1 MHRLIILC
9 LAALLLPLHVHASA
23 LTGGG
28 PPPSAPAQPL
38 MLFEDEAPSQ
48 AGLRDRMVAWVITQ
62 QRQLHRRLAD
72 GMQQVRENPGAAS
85 AGALILV
92 SFLYGIFH
100 AAGPGHGK
108 AVITTYL
115 LTHRQHLRRALS
127 LSFASAM
134 LQGITAIVLV
144 SGVLLIAGMA
154 AREAM
159 GRAYLLEQI
168 SFALV
173 ALLGAW
179 LSFRAVRGYLRLY
192 RAPAPAP
199 IQLQP
204 LTVAPLAGHGL
215 RPVLPRDVTHPHGPG
230 CGCGHAHH
238 VTPRQ
243 AAEAGSLSAM
253 IATIVAVG
261 IRPCTGAILVLVAA
275 HLLGLWLAGIFAVLA
290 MSLGTAITVSVLAIL
305 AVKARHLAVR
315 LAGGGEYRA
324 MAWAGQTV
332 TLMGGLLILGLGLM
346 LFAGSLGSAG
356 SHPLGL

>member
-9 LAALLLPLHVHASA
+9 LLIWLLPLQIHASA
-23 LTGGG
+23 LTGGA
-28 PPPSAPAQPL
+28 PPPAAPHQPL
-38 MLFEDEAPSQ
+38 MLFEDDPPAEASL
-48 AGLRDRMVAWVITQ
+48 GDRLVAWVITQ
-62 QRQLHRRLAD
+62 QRQLHRQLAD
-72 GMQQVRENPGAAS
+72 GMQQVRENPGPAS

-134 LQGITAIVLV
+134 LQGITAIALV

-159 GRAYLLEQI
+159 GQAYLLEQI

-173 ALLGAW
+173 ALLGVW
-179 LSFRAVRGYLRLY
+179 LSLRAIRGYLRLY
-192 RAPAPAP
+192 RTPAPAP
-199 IQLQP
+199 VQWQP
-204 LTVAPLAGHGL
+204 VTAVQGGGHGL
-215 RPVLPRDVTHPHGPG
+215 RPALPQDVTHPHGPG
-230 CGCGHAHH
+230 CGCGHPHH
-238 VTPRQ
+238 VTPQQ

-315 LAGGGEYRA
+315 LAGGGEYRI
-324 MAWAGQTV
+324 MAWVGQTV
-332 TLMGGLLILGLGLM
+332 TLMGGLLILGLGL
-346 LFAGSLGSAG
+346 LLLAGSLGSAG
-356 SHPLGL
+356 RHPLGL